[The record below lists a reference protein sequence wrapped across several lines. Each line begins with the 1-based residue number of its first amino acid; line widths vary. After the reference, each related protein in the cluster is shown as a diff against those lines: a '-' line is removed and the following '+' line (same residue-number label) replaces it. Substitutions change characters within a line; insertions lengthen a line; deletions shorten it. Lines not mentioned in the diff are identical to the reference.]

1 MRHKLFITFILF
13 LMAFS
18 LTAEEPVKKVLN
30 QRDIDHFIKTII
42 PIATDFDKLGVE
54 YDDERSEDIFPE
66 ELRTNK
72 EFLKILK
79 KHGWDESFF
88 EKVGVIFLGHAII
101 VSGEES
107 KKMEGP
113 QAKAIKEIESNPH
126 LSDATKK
133 QMIEQFK
140 KVQGA
145 VADQQGHM
153 KKSAH
158 PADLELIRS
167 NIEVIKKVF
176 KALSEK

>member
-18 LTAEEPVKKVLN
+18 LTAEEPVKRVLK
-30 QRDIDHFIKTII
+30 QRDIDHFMKTII
-42 PIATDFDKLGVE
+42 PIANDFDKLGIE

-88 EKVGVIFLGHAII
+88 EKVGVIFLGHAIL

-107 KKMEGP
+107 TKMEGR
-113 QAKAIKEIESNPH
+113 QAKIIKEIESNPN
-126 LSDATKK
+126 LSEATKK
-133 QMIEQFK
+133 QMIESIT
-140 KVQGA
+140 GA
-145 VADQQGHM
+145 KGAISGQQKAM
-153 KKSAH
+153 KSRINK
-158 PADLELIRS
+158 ADLDLIKD
-167 NIEVIKKVF
+167 NIEKLKEGFIE
-176 KALSEK
+176 LSEN